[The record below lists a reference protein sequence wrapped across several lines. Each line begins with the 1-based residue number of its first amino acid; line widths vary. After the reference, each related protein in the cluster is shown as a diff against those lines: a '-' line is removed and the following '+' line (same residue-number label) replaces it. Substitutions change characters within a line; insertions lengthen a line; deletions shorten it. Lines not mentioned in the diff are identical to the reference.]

1 MTVPV
6 GLSAPATIA
15 LVLALLV
22 GLGFV
27 GALLYPATRRRL
39 EAGPDIPR
47 GMRPGPPDEILER
60 RHQDKT
66 TAWALL
72 FTVIIAVSVGA
83 TWFNEPTVNVA
94 DAEELLAR
102 QEERGARWFQEAN
115 EENPTGFG
123 CARCHG
129 QNAEGGQ
136 VPFTQENGET
146 VLYPVPALNDV
157 CGRLTIEGPG
167 QIRETIQQG
176 REGTPMPSWS
186 VRYAGPMNDQQIQD
200 LIQHILSIQQIP
212 EGQTD
217 LCLNPP
223 PAGETS

>member
-1 MTVPV
+1 VTVLV
-6 GLSAPATIA
+6 GLSTPATIA
-15 LVLALLV
+15 LILGLLV

-27 GALLYPATRRRL
+27 GALLLPALRRRL
-39 EAGPDIPR
+39 DSGPDIPR

-60 RHQDKT
+60 RHPDRT
-66 TAWALL
+66 MAWGVV
-72 FTVIIAVSVGA
+72 FTVIIAVSVAG
-83 TWFNEPTVNVA
+83 TWLTEPSVNVA

-102 QEERGARWFQEAN
+102 SAERGSRWFQEAN

-129 QNAEGGQ
+129 QQAEGGQ

-146 VLYPVPALNDV
+146 VLYPVPSLSDV

-167 QIRETIQQG
+167 QIRETIEQG

-186 VRYAGPMNDQQIQD
+186 VRYAGAMNDQQIQD
-200 LIQHILSIQQIP
+200 LIQHLLSLQEMPPDQN
-212 EGQTD
+212 Q
-217 LCLNPP
+217 CLNPP
-223 PAGETS
+223 AAGETA